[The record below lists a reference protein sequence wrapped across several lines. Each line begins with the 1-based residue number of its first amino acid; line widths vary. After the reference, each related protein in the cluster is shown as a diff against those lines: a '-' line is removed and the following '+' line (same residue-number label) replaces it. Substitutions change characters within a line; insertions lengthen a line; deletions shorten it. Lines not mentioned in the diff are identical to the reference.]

1 MKNRARKAT
10 DSPPKKTKPKVKET
24 FMIYAII
31 RQHHNQKLY
40 IERFTEEKWANL
52 PLYFVEDTT
61 KIPYFT
67 KDITD
72 PELLKVKEIIWDRLY
87 NPKQRAKV
95 KIVVPFTP
103 DNIPLMAERAEEII
117 AEKEKLYRQIE
128 MREQE
133 AQAQKAE
140 RLRPKLEAQLKLH
153 DENVAKYSEL
163 IPDDME
169 MFAAMKKWRDLNFI
183 APPPRRILEI
193 KKTMNLSWEHF
204 RQLCYE
210 MR

>member
-1 MKNRARKAT
+1 
-10 DSPPKKTKPKVKET
+10 
-24 FMIYAII
+24 MIYAVI
-31 RQHHNQKLY
+31 RQQHNNKLY
-40 IERFTEEKWANL
+40 IERFTEEKWENL

-72 PELLKVKEIIWDRLY
+72 SELSEIKEIIWDRLY

-95 KIVVPFTP
+95 KIVVRFTARK
-103 DNIPLMAERAEEII
+103 IPLMGEWALESI
-117 AEKEKLYRQIE
+117 AEKERLYRQIE

-133 AQAQKAE
+133 QKSAKAE

-153 DENVAKYSEL
+153 DENVRKNSEL
-163 IPDDME
+163 IPDDTE
-169 MFAAMKKWRDLNFI
+169 MFAAMKKWRDLDFI

-193 KKTMNLSWEHF
+193 KKSMNLSWEHF
-204 RQLCYE
+204 RALCYE
-210 MR
+210 LR